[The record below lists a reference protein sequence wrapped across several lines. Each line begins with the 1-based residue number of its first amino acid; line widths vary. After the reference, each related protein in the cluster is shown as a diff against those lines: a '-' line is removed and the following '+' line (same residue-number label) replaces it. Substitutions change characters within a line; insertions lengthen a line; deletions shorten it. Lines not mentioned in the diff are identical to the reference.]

1 MGSSKLRPI
10 MYTSCSTEPTLAMPL
25 ALALDLAPT
34 LTLSLRLSLTLTL
47 TLTLTHTLTRY
58 RPSLIWS
65 WDKLDVLPVIPVFNI
80 AR

>member
-34 LTLSLRLSLTLTL
+34 LTLSLRLSLSL

-80 AR
+80 ARC